1 MKFKKEKEK
10 RLRDVHQLVLSKTGE
25 KKGLSAAKLYFAHF
39 LVGPESSTSLVYA
52 HNHRTITTIEKR
64 NIPIPLQSFLLHLC
78 DSPLPPPPATDLIS
92 ITAG

>member
-39 LVGPESSTSLVYA
+39 LVGPESSTSLGLKQLSVTHVA
-52 HNHRTITTIEKR
+52 VHACPPPNQALGT
-64 NIPIPLQSFLLHLC
+64 PLQQPQ
-78 DSPLPPPPATDLIS
+78 SP
-92 ITAG
+92 